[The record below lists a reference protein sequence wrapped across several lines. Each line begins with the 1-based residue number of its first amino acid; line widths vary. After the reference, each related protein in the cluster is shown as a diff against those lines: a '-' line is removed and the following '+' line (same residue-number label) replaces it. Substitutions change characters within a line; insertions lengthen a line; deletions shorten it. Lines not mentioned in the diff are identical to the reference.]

1 MQEEKNGYS
10 ETATLNLYKEAGDKE
25 SHLSTKDVLVL
36 EKGQ

>member
-10 ETATLNLYKEAGDKE
+10 ETATLNLYKEARYKE

-36 EKGQ
+36 EKGH